1 MQPRYGQDFGNYC
14 QVLLRHQWKVL
25 LRVVV
30 KYQMTLTEALSA
42 GLLSIDLLEKENAAA
57 YGKSREEKTTERNRL
72 LGMLQWRE

>member
-1 MQPRYGQDFGNYC
+1 M
-14 QVLLRHQWKVL
+14 
-25 LRVVV
+25 

-57 YGKSREEKTTERNRL
+57 YGKSPEEKTTERNRL